1 MRLCG
6 LFLFMTLAL
15 VGIGISGVP
24 PTLSRDRKLFP
35 DTTCTQEAK
44 EENAETDKKEELKF

>member
-1 MRLCG
+1 
-6 LFLFMTLAL
+6 MTLAL

-35 DTTCTQEAK
+35 DTTCTQEAR